1 MEHFVCAFRGCDRA
15 FLFCGEGE
23 IARTTA
29 LLLAGFVNDPFCAES
44 VEAILFM
51 YVGAGFGSS
60 DAVDIESSTA
70 SVLDSSML
78 VSAPTPQSITLIA
91 IPLPST

>member
-15 FLFCGEGE
+15 FLFRGEGE

-29 LLLAGFVNDPFCAES
+29 LLLAGFINDPFCVES
-44 VEAILFM
+44 VEAISLM
-51 YVGAGFGSS
+51 SVGAGSGSS
-60 DAVDIESSTA
+60 DV

-78 VSAPTPQSITLIA
+78 VPAPTPQWIILIA
-91 IPLPST
+91 VPLPR